1 MGHWESGKTI
11 QNGRYIIAKILG
23 YGGAGVTYRAQER
36 PEKQWVAIKTL
47 NALMQ
52 TRRDFAKHQERFI
65 QEAFRLAKCSHR
77 HVIRVD
83 NICQEETLWCMVME
97 YIAGGTLYQHAKVCK
112 GLSEGDALRYI
123 EQIGSALD
131 YVHQQGFLHRD
142 VKPANIMIRSHSQ
155 EAVLID
161 FGLAREF
168 VQDEVQV
175 HTNSRTESFA
185 PLEQYEKRA
194 KRGAYTDVYALAAT
208 LYYALTLQ
216 LPFPAPFR
224 QQGANLI
231 PPKQHNSRISDR
243 VNQAI
248 LQGMELAPGDRPES
262 IPAWLALLLPSPQSL
277 APSSVSAALPS
288 LPTVAPVSGDRL
300 EANLAD
306 VKSRILRPDALRN
319 TDQADPIATSAPTVI
334 PNPTSPK
341 PSSQTDKPTLSQ
353 TPTRR
358 ISPETVHP
366 VQLVNLHSPT
376 EINFNLLQTCI
387 AEAKFKEADQETCKI
402 LLKLAQR
409 ESRGWLDKEQV
420 ENLPCEEL
428 RTLDQLWF
436 QGTGGRFGFSVQ
448 KNLYW
453 QLQGNFDHDNEN
465 WRIFCTRI
473 GWRKNNRMVSYKDL
487 NFTIW
492 APEGHLPML
501 GFQFWGF
508 RPWFEVLCYR
518 LDHCQI

>member
-11 QNGRYIIAKILG
+11 QNGRYIIAKVLG

-47 NALMQ
+47 NVLMQ

-97 YIAGGTLYQHAKVCK
+97 YVAGGNLHQHAKVNK
-112 GLSEGDALRYI
+112 GLSEVDALRYV

-131 YVHQQGFLHRD
+131 YVHRQGFLHRD
-142 VKPANIMIRSHSQ
+142 VKPANIMIRANNQ

-224 QQGANLI
+224 KQGANLI
-231 PPKQHNSRISDR
+231 PPKQHNPSISDR

-248 LQGMELAPGDRPES
+248 LQGMELSPGDRPES
-262 IPAWLALLLPSPQSL
+262 IPAWLALLLPS
-277 APSSVSAALPS
+277 SVSALSSSLLPV
-288 LPTVAPVSGDRL
+288 PPVESIPPIPPDPKPS
-300 EANLAD
+300 N
-306 VKSRILRPDALRN
+306 VKARILRPDSLTHPPA
-319 TDQADPIATSAPTVI
+319 TADIIVTSAPTVV
-334 PNPTSPK
+334 PNQPQSPPLP
-341 PSSQTDKPTLSQ
+341 PSSKPTISQ
-353 TPTRR
+353 SLTRQKPPDT
-358 ISPETVHP
+358 IHP
-366 VQLVNLHSPT
+366 VHLVTLHSTT

-387 AEAKFKEADQETCKI
+387 AEAKFKEADQETSKI
-402 LLKLAQR
+402 LLKLAKR

-420 ENLPCEEL
+420 ENLACEDL
-428 RTLDQLWF
+428 RTLDQLWA
-436 QGTGGRFGFSVQ
+436 QGTNDRFGFSVQ

-453 QLQGNFDHDNEN
+453 QLQGSFDHDNDN
-465 WRIFCTRI
+465 WRTFCTRV
-473 GWRKNNRMVSYKDL
+473 GWRKNNRMVNYKDL

-492 APEGHLPML
+492 APEGHLPMM

-508 RPWFEVLCYR
+508 RPWFEVLCDR

>member
-23 YGGAGVTYRAQER
+23 YGGAGVTYRAQDR
-36 PEKQWVAIKTL
+36 SEKQWVAIKTL

-52 TRRDFAKHQERFI
+52 TRRDFTKHQERFI
-65 QEAFRLAKCSHR
+65 QEAFRLAKCSHQ

-97 YIAGGTLYQHAKVCK
+97 YVSGGNLHQHAKVCK
-112 GLSEGDALRYI
+112 GLTELDALRYI

-142 VKPANIMIRSHSQ
+142 VKPANIMIRAHSQ

-194 KRGAYTDVYALAAT
+194 RRGAYTDVYALAAT

-224 QQGANLI
+224 KQGATLI
-231 PPKQHNSRISDR
+231 PPKQHNSGISDR

-248 LQGMELAPGDRPES
+248 LQGMELSPGDRPES
-262 IPAWLALLLPSPQSL
+262 IPAWLALLLPSSVPTI
-277 APSSVSAALPS
+277 PSSLPVPP
-288 LPTVAPVSGDRL
+288 LPIEPPSGDRP
-300 EANLAD
+300 D
-306 VKSRILRPDALRN
+306 PKPSKVQSRILRPDPSAN
-319 TDQADPIATSAPTVI
+319 ADVIVTSAPTMI
-334 PNPTSPK
+334 PNQNLPQPTPT
-341 PSSQTDKPTLSQ
+341 PSKPTIAQSL
-353 TPTRR
+353 TRQKSSDT
-358 ISPETVHP
+358 IHP
-366 VQLVNLHSPT
+366 VHRVNLHSTT

-387 AEAKFKEADQETCKI
+387 AEAKFKEADQETSKI
-402 LLKLAQR
+402 LLKLAKR
-409 ESRGWLDKEQV
+409 ESRGWLDKAQV
-420 ENLPCEEL
+420 ENLACEEL
-428 RTLDQLWF
+428 LTLDQLWF
-436 QGTGGRFGFSVQ
+436 QGTNGRFGFSVQ

-453 QLQGNFDHDNEN
+453 EIQGNFDHDNDN
-465 WRIFCTRI
+465 WRTFCTRI
-473 GWRKNNRMVSYKDL
+473 GWRKNNRMVNYKDL

-492 APEGHLPML
+492 APEGHLPMM

>member
-1 MGHWESGKTI
+1 MGHWEPGKTI
-11 QNGRYIIAKILG
+11 QKGRYIIAKILG

-65 QEAFRLAKCSHR
+65 QEAFRLAKCSHH

-83 NICQEETLWCMVME
+83 NICQEDSLWCMVME
-97 YIAGGTLYQHAKVCK
+97 YVAGGNLHQQAKIHK
-112 GLSEGDALRYI
+112 GLSEVEALRYI

-131 YVHQQGFLHRD
+131 YVHHQGFLHRD
-142 VKPANIMIRSHSQ
+142 VKPANIMIRSHTQ

-224 QQGANLI
+224 KQGAALI
-231 PPKQHNSRISDR
+231 PPQQHNPRISNR

-248 LQGMELAPGDRPES
+248 LQGMELAPGDRPDS
-262 IPAWLALLLPSPQSL
+262 IPAWLALLQPASLSVPPLTPVVETPRGDRPAAPPSQSL
-277 APSSVSAALPS
+277 
-288 LPTVAPVSGDRL
+288 
-300 EANLAD
+300 
-306 VKSRILRPDALRN
+306 KSRILRPPPPVRDEPL
-319 TDQADPIATSAPTVI
+319 DPINTSAPTRG
-334 PNPTSPK
+334 PESTPPSPSPP
-341 PSSQTDKPTLSQ
+341 PSKATLAQSL
-353 TPTRR
+353 TRQKAA
-358 ISPETVHP
+358 ETVHP
-366 VQLVNLHSPT
+366 VNLVNLHSTT
-376 EINFNLLQTCI
+376 EINFNLLQTCL
-387 AEAKFKEADQETCKI
+387 AEAKFKEADQETAKI
-402 LLKLAQR
+402 LLKVTQR
-409 ESRGWLDKEQV
+409 ESRGWLDRPQV
-420 ENLPCEEL
+420 ETLPCEAL
-428 RTLDQLWF
+428 RTIDQLWS
-436 QGTGGRFGFSVQ
+436 QGTNGRFGFSVQ

-453 QLQGNFDHDNEN
+453 ELQGSFDHDNEN
-465 WRIFCTRI
+465 WRTFCTRV
-473 GWRKNNRMVSYKDL
+473 GWRKNNRMVNYKDIT
-487 NFTIW
+487 FTLW